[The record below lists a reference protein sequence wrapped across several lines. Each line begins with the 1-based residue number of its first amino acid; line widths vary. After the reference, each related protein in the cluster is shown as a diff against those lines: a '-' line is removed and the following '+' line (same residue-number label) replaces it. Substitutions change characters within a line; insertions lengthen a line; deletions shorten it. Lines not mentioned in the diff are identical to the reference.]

1 LTQTDPRASPCPPGS
16 RASRTRNSRAC
27 ALSRPTAERGKRPG
41 CPLEVGGA
49 SLLPHAHQRPA
60 DSDRERRRPDN
71 PWRGA
76 DWENG
81 PGVAGVPDRPDE
93 REGSEPPPRPQVA
106 VLAWASPWARRLPRR
121 ARRRVRSS
129 RRDADR
135 RMPVRLR
142 PTRKGRFRRLRGRSR
157 GNVISGAERG
167 GARRSGSDRGEP
179 RCCLY
184 LSWMPAGVAPTW
196 RCATLVALR
205 S

>member
-27 ALSRPTAERGKRPG
+27 TLSRPTAERGKRPG

-49 SLLPHAHQRPA
+49 ARSARLGLLGATRALALHPRVRADARERMGDVPRLGGLLPHAHQRPA

-106 VLAWASPWARRLPRR
+106 GLAWASPWVRRLPRR

-135 RMPVRLR
+135 RMPV
-142 PTRKGRFRRLRGRSR
+142 
-157 GNVISGAERG
+157 
-167 GARRSGSDRGEP
+167 
-179 RCCLY
+179 
-184 LSWMPAGVAPTW
+184 APTW